1 LTAPENPPLP
11 PDELARLEQLHQKMK
26 DEAEAWQNLL
36 ENLDKLKTRQTDH
49 TETLKPVRKKTR

>member
-1 LTAPENPPLP
+1 MLTPENDPLP

-36 ENLDKLKTRQTDH
+36 ENLGKMKTDRKIDNTGTSKT
-49 TETLKPVRKKTR
+49 TE